1 MTSEAFQERIKE
13 MTGALY
19 RVCYAILKDERD
31 REDAVQECLFK
42 AFRKRNSLRDERFFK
57 TWVIRIL
64 INECKTILHDKKRT
78 VQLDVLPERE
88 APPEASPALHEA
100 LLSLDEKLRMPV
112 ILHYIEGYPIADIAK
127 ILRLPQGTIKTRMR
141 AARRNLKDALSEE
154 GIRL

>member
-1 MTSEAFQERIKE
+1 MTNDAFQALIEE

-19 RVCYAILKDERD
+19 RVCYAILKDEHD

-42 AFRKRNSLRDERFFK
+42 AYHKRNSLRDERFFK

-64 INECKTILHDKKRT
+64 INECKNILRDRKIT
-78 VQLDVLPERE
+78 VQLDALPERE

-100 LLSLDEKLRMPV
+100 LLGLDEKFRLPV
-112 ILHYIEGYPIADIAK
+112 ILHYIEGYPIADIAM

-141 AARRNLKDALSEE
+141 TARKLLKDALSEE